1 MEKKCKDCEENDRLK
16 GKSYCQQ
23 CYWQRFKK
31 GHDKYKGYRK
41 DFNESRMNFIHRY
54 KTFCGCSKCGEKKHY
69 MLDLHHIDPTI
80 KSFDM
85 GAGRSRGYEVLK
97 NEMRKCVVLCKNH
110 HYEFH
115 YLERNKNINLKDYLK
130 NEDSN

>member
-23 CYWQRFKK
+23 CYWQRFKHK
-31 GHDKYKGYRK
+31 HVKYNEYRK
-41 DFNESRMNFIHRY
+41 DFHKSRIEFIHRFKQIY
-54 KTFCGCSKCGEKKHY
+54 GCVKCGEKKSY

-85 GAGRSRGYEVLK
+85 SEGGFRGFDVLK
-97 NEMRKCVVLCKNH
+97 DEMRKCVILCKNH

-115 YLERNKNINLKDYLK
+115 YLERNKNINIKDYLK
-130 NEDSN
+130 K